1 MRGGYNEEYKAD
13 KSNQRLHAIK
23 SADGNRHP
31 AKHDFQIRKRRA
43 YADNRKSDYPRK
55 IL

>member
-1 MRGGYNEEYKAD
+1 MRGGYNEEHETD
-13 KSNQRLHAIK
+13 KSDKRLHTVK
-23 SADGNRHP
+23 STNGNGHTS
-31 AKHDFQIRKRRA
+31 KHDFKIRKRRA